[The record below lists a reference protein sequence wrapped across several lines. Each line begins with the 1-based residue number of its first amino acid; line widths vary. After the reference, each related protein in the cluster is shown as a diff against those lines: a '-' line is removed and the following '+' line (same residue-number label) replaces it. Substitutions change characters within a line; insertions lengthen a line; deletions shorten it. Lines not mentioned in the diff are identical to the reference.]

1 MLSEELTRKEYD
13 EANKIGSR
21 PEDKPQETVKSEE
34 ELLRDREFFR
44 EKYIRGED
52 NKRKDELN
60 DELNFSYKM
69 YKKHFEK
76 VEVPKD
82 DYIKY
87 PGTD

>member
-1 MLSEELTRKEYD
+1 
-13 EANKIGSR
+13 
-21 PEDKPQETVKSEE
+21 
-34 ELLRDREFFR
+34 LRDREFFR

-69 YKKHFEK
+69 YKKHFER